1 MHNFFFL
8 KNIEKI
14 NNKKGKNV
22 ESDVFK
28 QIGTSWVLAWPTEW
42 RRVQKE
48 ECLPGRSQPRKCK

>member
-28 QIGTSWVLAWPTEW
+28 QIGAS
-42 RRVQKE
+42 
-48 ECLPGRSQPRKCK
+48 